1 MPLDFKTYEGAG
13 QLMASQG
20 LPQAVRVGNVVH
32 ISGQGAHRLERRS

>member
-32 ISGQGAHRLERRS
+32 ISGQGASRLVRRR